1 MESFIGHAY
10 PGVSRRTAGCSPSD
24 HDGQGAGVLLRQAVY
39 YLVTGV
45 WPFVH
50 LRSFLAVTGP
60 KSEIWL
66 LKTVS
71 ALIAVV
77 GAALGSAALRER
89 ETEEIVFLAAGSAAA
104 LGTIDVVYVARR
116 RISPVYLLD
125 ALAQAVVLA
134 GLARERQR

>member
-1 MESFIGHAY
+1 M
-10 PGVSRRTAGCSPSD
+10 
-24 HDGQGAGVLLRQAVY
+24 LLRQAVY